1 MMNAVNSEQR
11 KKKSKQEKKKAKPL
25 NNLSVELDF

>member
-1 MMNAVNSEQR
+1 MGKGYDECCEFWAE
-11 KKKSKQEKKKAKPL
+11 KKKKKAKPL